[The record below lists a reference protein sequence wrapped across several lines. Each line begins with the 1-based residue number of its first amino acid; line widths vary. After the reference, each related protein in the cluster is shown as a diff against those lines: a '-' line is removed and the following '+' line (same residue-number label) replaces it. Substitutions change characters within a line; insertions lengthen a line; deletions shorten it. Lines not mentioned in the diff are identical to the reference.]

1 MAYGLRAT
9 SNASA
14 YDLTLEQSKTYSSVT
29 LKANISE
36 IRDALNVTLIITL
49 QPEDES
55 VNLPSQINSNV
66 YQVSVRVFTIE
77 ERLKQLLSEIS
88 ELQGRI
94 DANQEMSSQFE
105 LAE

>member
-1 MAYGLRAT
+1 M
-9 SNASA
+9 
-14 YDLTLEQSKTYSSVT
+14 T